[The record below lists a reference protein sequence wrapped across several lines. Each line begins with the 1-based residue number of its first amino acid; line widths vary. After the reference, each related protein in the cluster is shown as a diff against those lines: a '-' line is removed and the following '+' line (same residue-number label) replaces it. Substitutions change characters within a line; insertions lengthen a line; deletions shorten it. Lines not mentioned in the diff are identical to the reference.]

1 MKGDPRIEIGG
12 VSRAHGIRGEISI
25 VTHDPDSTV
34 LERVDTIWLDGV
46 EHEIAAVRPTPKAWL
61 VMLAGV
67 NTRTEA
73 EAFRGR
79 KVEVAREALELS
91 EDDVLLS
98 DLIGCKV
105 QLADGTPWGEIV
117 AVEADFQ
124 NRLVIHDGGV
134 ERMLPLVDQLVPNID
149 LEARLVTVTPPEGMP
164 DSPIVRGKRRGE

>member
-12 VSRAHGIRGEISI
+12 VARAHGIRGEVAI

-34 LERVDTIWLDGV
+34 LERTDTIWIDGI
-46 EHEIAAVRPTPKAWL
+46 EHEIAEARLSTKVWL
-61 VMLAGV
+61 VLLAGV
-67 NTRTEA
+67 DTRTEA

-91 EDDVLLS
+91 EDDVLLH

-117 AVEADFQ
+117 AVEADIQ
-124 NRLVIHDGGV
+124 DRLIIHDGAV
-134 ERMLPLVDQLVPNID
+134 ERMLPLVDQLVASID
-149 LEARLVTVTPPEGMP
+149 LDAGLVIVTPPEGMP
-164 DSPIVRGKRRGE
+164 ESPIVGKRR

>member
-25 VTHDPDSTV
+25 VTHDPDSTI
-34 LERVDTIWLDGV
+34 LERTDTIWLDGV
-46 EHEIAAVRPTPKAWL
+46 EHKIAAARPTPKAWL
-61 VMLAGV
+61 VLLAGV
-67 NTRTEA
+67 DTRTEA
-73 EAFRGR
+73 EGLRGR

-117 AVEADFQ
+117 AVEADVQ
-124 NRLVIHDGGV
+124 DRLVIHHDGV
-134 ERMLPLVDQLVPNID
+134 ERLLPLVDQLVSNID
-149 LEARLVTVTPPEGMP
+149 LEACLVTVTPPEGMP
-164 DSPIVRGKRRGE
+164 SSPIVGKRR